1 MTETTTLAVN
11 LPTTTYEALQ
21 QAAERTH
28 KTTSEIALEAIDTY
42 LQRLGGIDPLLGLFA
57 DEPDLI
63 QQTLDDAMRSRE
75 TTSLRTDN

>member
-11 LPTTTYEALQ
+11 LPATTYEALQ

-28 KTTSEIALEAIDTY
+28 KTTSEIALEAIDSY

-57 DEPDLI
+57 DEPELI
-63 QQTLDDAMRSRE
+63 EQTLADVMHSRE